1 MSVWHSIAYN
11 TWSSL
16 PTLMEKWVEEI
27 VCFSLNPA
35 IREEK
40 VKTTHDYK

>member
-1 MSVWHSIAYN
+1 MSEWRSTAYN

-16 PTLMEKWVEEI
+16 RTLMEKRVEEV

-35 IREEK
+35 IREEE
-40 VKTTHDYK
+40 VKTTHDYP